1 MLITSEHKLTQ
12 AEQEYFKANQMKLQQ
27 LEVNYYALVGK
38 AKEMH
43 DELVITKNAVDQ
55 QLSVVVKNAGITV
68 GRIRIAPDS
77 SCLIIEQESEAPVN

>member
-1 MLITSEHKLTQ
+1 MITTSEHKLTQ
-12 AEQEYFKANQMKLQQ
+12 AEQEYFKANQDKLQK

-43 DELVITKNAVDQ
+43 DELLVTKNAVDQ
-55 QLSVVVKNAGITV
+55 QLTVIVKNAGLTA

-77 SCLIIEQESEAPVN
+77 SCLIIEQESETPVN

>member
-1 MLITSEHKLTQ
+1 MLTTSEHKLTQ
-12 AEQEYFKANQMKLQQ
+12 AEQEYFKANQTKLQQ

-38 AKEMH
+38 AKELH
-43 DELVITKNAVDQ
+43 DELLITKNAVDQ
-55 QLSVVVKNAGITV
+55 QLSVVIKNAGITA